1 MRVLALNCGS
11 SSVKSALVETSS
23 GRRVQEI
30 HVENIGSEHARLKV
44 GEQVRDLGAGTDL
57 EAAVDELLAAHREAG
72 ASSAQSTG
80 QSSEDVQ
87 SGSEASAI
95 DAVAHR
101 VVHGGEKFIEPVR
114 LNAAV
119 LAEIERLN
127 HLAPLHNPPALAA
140 IQRARAAL
148 PDVPHFAVFDTAF
161 HATLPDQAR
170 EYALPADVRRRYGIR
185 RFGFHGINHS
195 HVARSVA
202 AHLQMQPGKLRI
214 ISCHLG
220 NGASVTAIEHG
231 RSVDTS
237 MGMTPLEGLVMGTRA
252 GDVDPGVLLQLQRA
266 DDLDADELDDLLNK
280 RSGLK
285 GLTGTNDMR
294 EIVRRANA
302 GDNDCVLA
310 IDMYVH
316 RVRKYIGAYAVAM
329 GGVDAIVFTA
339 GVGEHSALIRRHC
352 LERLEF
358 IGASLDRAKNENAK
372 LSAQS
377 PIANLGTEDSRVH
390 LLAVRADEELAIAR
404 DAASALTNARR

>member
-11 SSVKSALVETSS
+11 SSVKSALLDTSS
-23 GRRVQEI
+23 GRRLQEV
-30 HVENIGSEHARLKV
+30 HAENVGS
-44 GEQVRDLGAGTDL
+44 DLDS
-57 EAAVDELLAAHREAG
+57 AVDLLLAPYRADQG
-72 ASSAQSTG
+72 AI
-80 QSSEDVQ
+80 E
-87 SGSEASAI
+87 
-95 DAVAHR
+95 AVAHR
-101 VVHGGEKFIEPVR
+101 IVHGGEKFVEPVR
-114 LNAAV
+114 LDDAV
-119 LAEIERLN
+119 LAEIEQLS

-140 IQRARAAL
+140 IQHARAAL
-148 PDVPHFAVFDTAF
+148 PGLPHFAVFDTAF
-161 HATLPDQAR
+161 HSTLPDHAR

-202 AHLQMQPGKLRI
+202 AHLEIDPQKLRI

-220 NGASVTAIEHG
+220 NGASVTAIEQG

-252 GDVDPGVLLQLQRA
+252 GDVDPGVLLQLQRS

-294 EIVRRANA
+294 EIEQRANA
-302 GDNDCVLA
+302 GDQDCVLA

-329 GGVDAIVFTA
+329 GGVDVIAFTA
-339 GVGEHSALIRRHC
+339 GVGEHSALIRRRC

-358 IGASLDRAKNENAK
+358 ICAVLDPTRNDSAK
-372 LSAQS
+372 LSTEH
-377 PIANLGTEDSRVH
+377 PIANLGAPSSRVH
-390 LLAVRADEELAIAR
+390 LLAVRADEELAMAR
-404 DAASALTNARR
+404 AAASALGK